1 MKENQ
6 NCENIVPHPFQ
17 REDNNFCLPIGTGI
31 GVQLIR
37 KDIEGGDWV
46 GVHVIKNTFQ
56 EPLYHLQEIF
66 IYVHVDPIMSKSCLF
81 YQKEPIHIQI
91 LKFNIGI

>member
-17 REDNNFCLPIGTGI
+17 REDNNFCLLIGTGIGVI

-37 KDIEGGDWV
+37 KDNGG
-46 GVHVIKNTFQ
+46 GT
-56 EPLYHLQEIF
+56 
-66 IYVHVDPIMSKSCLF
+66 
-81 YQKEPIHIQI
+81 
-91 LKFNIGI
+91 G

>member
-37 KDIEGGDWV
+37 KDKEGG
-46 GVHVIKNTFQ
+46 GA
-56 EPLYHLQEIF
+56 
-66 IYVHVDPIMSKSCLF
+66 
-81 YQKEPIHIQI
+81 
-91 LKFNIGI
+91 G